1 MTTILKLQQAL
12 NIVDRLGQLQDQIE
26 KLKAQESLLK
36 DELKNQGEGVQVGQY
51 YTSEVKLYQKTTV
64 DHKAVYAEL
73 DVPPTLVAK
82 HSKST
87 AVISITVKAIKGE

>member
-73 DVPPTLVAK
+73 EVPPALIAK
-82 HSKST
+82 YSKTT
-87 AVISITVKAIKGE
+87 AVISINVKPIKGE

>member
-36 DELKNQGEGVQVGQY
+36 DELKNQGEGVQVGQH

-82 HSKST
+82 YSKST